1 MEFLNEIWLW
11 ILGILGGVSYTG
23 IIAAVIYGCL
33 KGGFNRTLQKMNI
46 EKINENLANKQME
59 RIKQVSFKQNIQ
71 PIVESELKKVTETAN
86 EYIKKQLE
94 EVQKKY
100 DNVIAVLEKFYA
112 YFDDSLVS
120 DSKKQDLKQALQDA
134 KTETSTPNEIEVSQ
148 VVIEEPKEEKKEK
161 IKKTK
166 IER

>member
-1 MEFLNEIWLW
+1 MEFLNEIWMW
-11 ILGILGGVSYTG
+11 IVGILGGVSYTG
-23 IIAAVIYGCL
+23 IVSAVIYGCL
-33 KGGFNRTLQKMNI
+33 KGGFNKTLQKMNI

-161 IKKTK
+161 IKNTK